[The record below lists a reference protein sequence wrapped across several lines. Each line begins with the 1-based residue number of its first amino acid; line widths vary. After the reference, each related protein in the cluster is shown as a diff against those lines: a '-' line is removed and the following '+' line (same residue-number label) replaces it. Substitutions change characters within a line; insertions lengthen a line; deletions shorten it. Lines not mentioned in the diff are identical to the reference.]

1 MLVTRKLE
9 ITGLVLLWGN
19 PHLLMLLHGVVLPL
33 HLTLLGEKPH
43 VGVLLM
49 SGQHLLLLSL
59 QHFDLLLKSKLLH

>member
-1 MLVTRKLE
+1 MLGTRKLE
-9 ITGLVLLWGN
+9 ITGLVLLRGN
-19 PHLLMLLHGVVLPL
+19 PHLLMLLHGVELPL
-33 HLTLLGEKPH
+33 HLALLGEKPH